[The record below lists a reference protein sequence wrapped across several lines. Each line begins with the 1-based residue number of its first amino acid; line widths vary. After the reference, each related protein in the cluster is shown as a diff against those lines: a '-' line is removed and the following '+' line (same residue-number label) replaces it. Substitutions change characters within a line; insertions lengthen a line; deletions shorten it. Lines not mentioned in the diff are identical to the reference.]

1 MMFASGRYKGRQGRF
16 SKKQFLAE
24 TEQRYNVRSANRSAG
39 LSNHERMRARDAWRR
54 DLAGRANGT
63 IDPWYGCD
71 VYSEMLDYAINFTFP
86 WCMRVASMIWL
97 PLMYAI
103 ALSKESGGVFD
114 VSSLLLSLLC
124 SSQW

>member
-1 MMFASGRYKGRQGRF
+1 MSASGRYKARQGRL
-16 SKKQFLAE
+16 SKKQFMADM
-24 TEQRYNVRSANRSAG
+24 EQRYNVRLAKRSTG
-39 LSNHERMRARDAWRR
+39 LPNHERLRTRDAWKR

-71 VYSEMLDYAINFTFP
+71 VYDEMYDYAVNFTFP
-86 WCMRVASMIWL
+86 WCMNVASKIWL

-114 VSSLLLSLLC
+114 VSSLLLPLLC
-124 SSQW
+124 SS